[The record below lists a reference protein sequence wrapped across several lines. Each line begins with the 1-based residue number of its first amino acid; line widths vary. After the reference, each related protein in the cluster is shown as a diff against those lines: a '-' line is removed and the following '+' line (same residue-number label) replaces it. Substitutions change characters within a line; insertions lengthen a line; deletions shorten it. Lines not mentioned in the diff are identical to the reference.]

1 MASED
6 VNHPT
11 KSTRA
16 RMKIDMRDRIIITPP
31 QEDPHAQRETD
42 QKKLEDLL
50 HGLPTR
56 VPFSSHSAGQSIM
69 GSNVFDFSML
79 SERLPTIIWRSR
91 WDRIA
96 EQVGLPYRR
105 GYMQNLDSEGAG
117 PVKQVL
123 NNRIYYK
130 SEDVIRW
137 LNERQ
142 SKHRES

>member
-1 MASED
+1 MRTEEKK
-6 VNHPT
+6 HPT
-11 KSTRA
+11 N
-16 RMKIDMRDRIIITPP
+16 ITL
-31 QEDPHAQRETD
+31 QKENRVGHRESAQKRLD
-42 QKKLEDLL
+42 DIL
-50 HGLPTR
+50 HGPPKT
-56 VPFSSHSAGQSIM
+56 VPCSFYTTEKDILEE
-69 GSNVFDFSML
+69 NVFDFSML
-79 SERLPTIIWRSR
+79 SEKLPTIIWRSR

-117 PVKQVL
+117 PVKQIL
-123 NNRIYYK
+123 NNQIYYK

>member
-1 MASED
+1 MASEE

-16 RMKIDMRDRIIITPP
+16 RTKIDMRDCIVITPP
-31 QEDPHAQRETD
+31 QEKPHSQNEAN
-42 QKKLEDLL
+42 QKKLDDLL
-50 HGLPTR
+50 HGPPTT
-56 VPFSSHSAGQSIM
+56 VPCSSHSTGQSIM
-69 GSNVFDFSML
+69 GDNVFDFSML
-79 SERLPTIIWRSR
+79 SEKLPTIIWRSR

-142 SKHRES
+142 SKH